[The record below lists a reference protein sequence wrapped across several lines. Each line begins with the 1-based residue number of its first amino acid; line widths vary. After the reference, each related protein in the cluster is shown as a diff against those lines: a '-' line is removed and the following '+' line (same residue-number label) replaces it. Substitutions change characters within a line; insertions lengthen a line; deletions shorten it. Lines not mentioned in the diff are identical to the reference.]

1 MTLTITL
8 TAQNGQGVDFNSY
21 LTEHFTDFTPN
32 GMPLFNNAT
41 DSDETTQIVQVATLE
56 TGAEADTRFV
66 ALEGEDFT
74 YTFSNHTISG
84 TIETI
89 NLGTLGAAW
98 DAEAE
103 DLVLTDGLLTTAAT
117 AISISGFNITN
128 AAGVAGDVHE
138 IVAGLMGGGMSGG
151 TADASNIVEAIW
163 AEAHNVTGSTGNDTY
178 SGTRFGDTVQGR
190 AGNDVLSGLRGADV
204 LSGGAGADTLSG
216 GAGADTLSGGIG
228 NDVLAGGD
236 GADLLSGGRG
246 IDTLTGGIGADTL
259 SGGGGRDVLTGG
271 RAADHFVFGSA
282 AGAQG
287 DRITDFSVTS
297 GDTIDL
303 TAIEAEDGAAL
314 SFIGTD
320 RFSGEAGE
328 LRFGF
333 RNGDTR
339 VQADLDG
346 DGRADF
352 TILLTGEKTLTA
364 GDFLL

>member
-41 DSDETTQIVQVATLE
+41 GSDETTQIVQVATVE

-128 AAGVAGDVHE
+128 AAGVAGEVHE

-163 AEAHNVTGSTGNDTY
+163 AEAHDVTGSTGNDSY

-216 GAGADTLSGGIG
+216 GAGADSLVGGVGNDALSGGG
-228 NDVLAGGD
+228 

-246 IDTLTGGIGADTL
+246 IDTLSGGTGADTL

-297 GDTIDL
+297 GDVIDL

-328 LRFGF
+328 LRFVF

-364 GDFLL
+364 EDFLL